1 MRSNLTGSFY
11 WCFLEQ
17 KNFEKK
23 IFLSKLLLP
32 KKPPPPNLGRKI
44 LVEPEDE
51 QFPEGAYH
59 FLIPEYSYWTLAYA
73 LSLEGAKKL
82 MAQAPLDRLV
92 PVDEYLPIMYDK
104 HNRVE
109 LLEHFGPRDLRS
121 GVNRNC
127 ALSFHFKISN
137 EKRAVV

>member
-1 MRSNLTGSFY
+1 
-11 WCFLEQ
+11 
-17 KNFEKK
+17 
-23 IFLSKLLLP
+23 
-32 KKPPPPNLGRKI
+32 
-44 LVEPEDE
+44 
-51 QFPEGAYH
+51 
-59 FLIPEYSYWTLAYA
+59 
-73 LSLEGAKKL
+73 